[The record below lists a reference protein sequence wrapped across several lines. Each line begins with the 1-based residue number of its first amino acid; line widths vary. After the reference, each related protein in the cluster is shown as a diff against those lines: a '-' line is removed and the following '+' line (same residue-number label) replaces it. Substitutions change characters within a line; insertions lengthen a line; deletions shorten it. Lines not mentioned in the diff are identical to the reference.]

1 MNAIKGKWTKCFFKR
16 QISREDISLAY
27 EKKKKRSASLIT
39 RKYKVKNVHILY
51 LSVGKDEKEWK
62 K

>member
-27 EKKKKRSASLIT
+27 EKKKKKISLTDNQEIQSQKCSHFIPFSWQ
-39 RKYKVKNVHILY
+39 R
-51 LSVGKDEKEWK
+51 
-62 K
+62 

>member
-27 EKKKKRSASLIT
+27 EKKKK
-39 RKYKVKNVHILY
+39 
-51 LSVGKDEKEWK
+51 KDQPH
-62 K
+62 